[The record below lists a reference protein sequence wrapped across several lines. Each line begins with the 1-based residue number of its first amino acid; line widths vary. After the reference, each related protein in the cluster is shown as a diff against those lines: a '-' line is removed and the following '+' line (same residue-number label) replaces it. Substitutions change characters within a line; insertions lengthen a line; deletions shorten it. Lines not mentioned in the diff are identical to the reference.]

1 MEVLIQVPTEPIQ
14 EQHEDQQYQLHL
26 QEIQQEDLRLQRPE
40 EAQAQSIN
48 NLVAV
53 IIQGVLIDH
62 QEVLAT
68 HAVAAQ
74 DLDQVVLCQDHQ
86 EEVEVQEEEE
96 DHQAVE
102 EEDANPYY

>member
-1 MEVLIQVPTEPIQ
+1 MATEPIQ
-14 EQHEDQQYQLHL
+14 EQHEDQQYQPHL
-26 QEIQQEDLRLQRPE
+26 QEIQQEDLRLQRQE

-53 IIQGVLIDH
+53 IIQVVLIEIH
-62 QEVLAT
+62 RQEVLAT

-74 DLDQVVLCQDHQ
+74 DLDQVALCQDHQ
-86 EEVEVQEEEE
+86 EEVEVLEEE

>member
-1 MEVLIQVPTEPIQ
+1 MPTEPIQ
-14 EQHEDQQYQLHL
+14 EQHEDQQYQPHL
-26 QEIQQEDLRLQRPE
+26 QEIQQEDLRLQRQE

-53 IIQGVLIDH
+53 IIQVVLINR

-68 HAVAAQ
+68 HAAAAQ
-74 DLDQVVLCQDHQ
+74 GLDQVALCQDHQ
-86 EEVEVQEEEE
+86 EEVEVLEEE

>member
-1 MEVLIQVPTEPIQ
+1 MPTEPIQ
-14 EQHEDQQYQLHL
+14 EQHEDQQYQPHL
-26 QEIQQEDLRLQRPE
+26 QEIQQEDLRLQRHE

-53 IIQGVLIDH
+53 IIQVVLINR

-68 HAVAAQ
+68 HAAAAQ
-74 DLDQVVLCQDHQ
+74 GLDQVALCQDHQ
-86 EEVEVQEEEE
+86 EEVEVLEEE

>member
-1 MEVLIQVPTEPIQ
+1 VATEPIQ
-14 EQHEDQQYQLHL
+14 EQHEDQQYQPHL
-26 QEIQQEDLRLQRPE
+26 QEIQQEDLRLQRHE
-40 EAQAQSIN
+40 EAQAQSTN

-53 IIQGVLIDH
+53 IIQVVLINR

-68 HAVAAQ
+68 HAAAAQ
-74 DLDQVVLCQDHQ
+74 GLDQVALCQDHQ
-86 EEVEVQEEEE
+86 EEVEVLEEE

>member
-1 MEVLIQVPTEPIQ
+1 MPTESIQ
-14 EQHEDQQYQLHL
+14 EQHEDQQYQPHL
-26 QEIQQEDLRLQRPE
+26 QEIQQEDLRLQRHE
-40 EAQAQSIN
+40 EAQAQSTN

-53 IIQGVLIDH
+53 IIQVVLINR

-68 HAVAAQ
+68 HAAAAQ
-74 DLDQVVLCQDHQ
+74 GLDQVALCQDHQ
-86 EEVEVQEEEE
+86 EEVEVLEEE

>member
-1 MEVLIQVPTEPIQ
+1 MATEPIQ
-14 EQHEDQQYQLHL
+14 EQHEDQQYQPHL
-26 QEIQQEDLRLQRPE
+26 QEIQQEDLRLQRHE
-40 EAQAQSIN
+40 EAQAQSTN

-53 IIQGVLIDH
+53 IIQVVLINR

-68 HAVAAQ
+68 HAAAAQ
-74 DLDQVVLCQDHQ
+74 GLDQVALCQDHQ
-86 EEVEVQEEEE
+86 EEVEVLEEE